1 MKTGIVL
8 KLFMLTTLLCMLIL
22 ATIFVGQ
29 TIFFKQFYANKKV
42 DDIKTNMRSFETDYL
57 NSNGNSQTIQKLEQ
71 DFYREHNTWITTL
84 DSNGNLKNVN
94 DFYIEVKLDHSK
106 NKENQFANSTIT
118 IPLYYFNKVKDH
130 ETNEISNDMLPLG
143 GSVHSF
149 GIEKNAAFIPLSL
162 QIVGNNSLSTQMTNT
177 ALDNKLRKIEREIRD
192 KYTNKNGK
200 IEKNEY
206 AKALD
211 TARPIKILEGK
222 VTKVQL
228 SGEKEK
234 SSFIY
239 TNNLFM
245 ERIQEFQAD
254 LLLNEKNANNDALQE
269 IDYEQ
274 NDIKYKLIIKPIK
287 DKSGAITY
295 IFSMTSLQPVDE
307 AVQMIKEY
315 YVYII
320 MFVLLLIFLA
330 SFYYSKKIARPLLQ
344 INKTTKKIADLDFS
358 ERVPVMSKDEIGD
371 LSQNINVLSNTLH
384 SHIEQLQ
391 QDIEKEKKLEHT
403 RKEFISGVS
412 HELKTPLSIM
422 KSCISILK
430 DGVASHKKEYY
441 FKAMEKEVD
450 KMDMLIVDMLELAKF
465 ESGTYKMQMD
475 VFYIDKL
482 IQHICEQLSLEI
494 TKKQQTVHTHLSAI
508 EVIANHRRM
517 EQVITNFITN
527 AIRYTPEKE
536 DIIISTIDEPNRIKV
551 CIENKGAHIEE
562 DQLDKI
568 WDRFY
573 RVDTARQRSQGG
585 TGLGLAISKN
595 ILELHGAEYGVQNTV
610 DGVLFYFY
618 LQKKV

>member
-1 MKTGIVL
+1 MKKGIVL
-8 KLFMLTTLLCMLIL
+8 KLFMLTTVLCMLIL

-42 DDIKTNMRSFETDYL
+42 NDIKTSMKSFETDYL
-57 NSNGNSQTIQKLEQ
+57 NSKGNLQLNQKLEQ

-94 DFYIEVKLDHSK
+94 DYYIEVTLNQPK
-106 NKENQFANSTIT
+106 NKENQVANSTIT
-118 IPLYYFNKVKDH
+118 IPLYNFKVEDNH
-130 ETNEISNDMLPLG
+130 TRDISNENFPLG
-143 GSVHSF
+143 ETVTLH
-149 GIEKNAAFIPLSL
+149 GIEKNAEFIPYLL
-162 QIVGNNSLSTQMTNT
+162 FFRTQTPNLVNVSIDKKRNELME
-177 ALDNKLRKIEREIRD
+177 KLKYKYNYKLEKEKSEYRKEYD
-192 KYTNKNGK
+192 
-200 IEKNEY
+200 EKLP
-206 AKALD
+206 K
-211 TARPIKILEGK
+211 KILEGK
-222 VTKVQL
+222 ITKVQL
-228 SGEKEK
+228 LDEKEQ
-234 SSFIY
+234 SNFIY
-239 TNNLFM
+239 TNSLFM

-254 LLLNEKNANNDALQE
+254 LLLNKKNTNYNSLQE

-274 NDIKYKLIIKPIK
+274 NDIKYKIIIKPIK

-315 YVYII
+315 YVYIV
-320 MFVLLLIFLA
+320 MFVLLLIFIA
-330 SFYYSKKIARPLLQ
+330 SFYYSKKIAGPLLQ
-344 INKTTKKIADLDFS
+344 INKTTKKIANLDFS

-371 LSQNINVLSNTLH
+371 LSQNINLLSYTLH

-391 QDIEKEKKLEHT
+391 RDIEKEKQLEHT

-450 KMDMLIVDMLELAKF
+450 KMDVLIVDMLELAKF

-475 VFYIDKL
+475 VFYIDQA
-482 IQHICEQLSLEI
+482 IQHICEQLSMEI
-494 TKKQQTVHTHLSAI
+494 TKKQLHVHTHLSAI
-508 EVIANHRRM
+508 EVIGNHRRM

-536 DIIISTIDEPNRIKV
+536 NIIISTIDEPSRIKV

-595 ILELHGAEYGVQNTV
+595 ILELHGAEYGVHNTV
-610 DGVLFYFY
+610 GGVLFYFY

>member
-8 KLFMLTTLLCMLIL
+8 KLFMLTTVLCMSIL

-42 DDIKTNMRSFETDYL
+42 EDIKKNMRSFETDYL
-57 NSNGNSQTIQKLEQ
+57 NSNGNSQVTRKLEQ

-84 DSNGNLKNVN
+84 DSNGNLKIVN
-94 DFYIEVKLDHSK
+94 DFYIEVKLDPSK
-106 NKENQFANSTIT
+106 NKEIQFANATIT
-118 IPLYYFNKVKDH
+118 IPLYNFKIADDH
-130 ETNEISNDMLPLG
+130 SRNISNETFPLG
-143 GSVHSF
+143 ETVTLA
-149 GIEKNAAFIPLSL
+149 GIEKNATFIPYSVFFKTATPNLVNTTL
-162 QIVGNNSLSTQMTNT
+162 DKKTNE
-177 ALDNKLRKIEREIRD
+177 LGEKLKNKYLPKDASKKESSEYKIAFD
-192 KYTNKNGK
+192 KEMPNK
-200 IEKNEY
+200 Y
-206 AKALD
+206 
-211 TARPIKILEGK
+211 LEGK
-222 VTKVQL
+222 ITKVQL
-228 SGEKEK
+228 TGGNEQSNIVY
-234 SSFIY
+234 S
-239 TNNLFM
+239 NNLFM

-254 LLLNEKNANNDALQE
+254 LLLNEQNINYNSLQE

-287 DKSGAITY
+287 DKSGTITY

-307 AVQMIKEY
+307 AVQMIQDY

-344 INKTTKKIADLDFS
+344 INKTTKKIAKLDFS
-358 ERVPVMSKDEIGD
+358 ERVPVVTKDEIGD

-384 SHIEQLQ
+384 SHIEQLHR
-391 QDIEKEKKLEHT
+391 DIEKEKQLEHT

-475 VFYIDKL
+475 VFYIDKA

-494 TKKQQTVHTHLSAI
+494 TKKQQTVHTQLSAI

-527 AIRYTPEKE
+527 AIRYTPEKK
-536 DIIISTIDEPNRIKV
+536 DIIISTIDEPSRIKV

-562 DQLDKI
+562 NQLDKI

-595 ILELHGAEYGVQNTV
+595 ILELHGAEYGVYNTV

>member
-22 ATIFVGQ
+22 ATIFAGQ
-29 TIFFKQFYANKKV
+29 TILFKQFYANKKV
-42 DDIKTNMRSFETDYL
+42 DDIKTNMRSFEIDYL

-94 DFYIEVKLDHSK
+94 DFYIEVTLNQPK

-118 IPLYYFNKVKDH
+118 IPLYNFKVEDNH
-130 ETNEISNDMLPLG
+130 ARDISNEKFPLG
-143 GSVHSF
+143 ETVTLH
-149 GIEKNAAFIPLSL
+149 GIEKNAEFIPYLLFFRTKTPNLVNVSIDKKTSEL
-162 QIVGNNSLSTQMTNT
+162 ME
-177 ALDNKLRKIEREIRD
+177 KLKYKYKLEKEKSEYRKEYE
-192 KYTNKNGK
+192 
-200 IEKNEY
+200 EKSP
-206 AKALD
+206 K
-211 TARPIKILEGK
+211 KILEGK
-222 VTKVQL
+222 ITKVQL
-228 SGEKEK
+228 LDEKEQ
-234 SSFIY
+234 SNFIY
-239 TNNLFM
+239 TNKLFM
-245 ERIQEFQAD
+245 EKIQEFQAD
-254 LLLNEKNANNDALQE
+254 LLLNEKNTNYDSLQE

-307 AVQMIKEY
+307 AVQMIQEY

-320 MFVLLLIFLA
+320 MFVLLLIFIA

-344 INKTTKKIADLDFS
+344 INKTTQKIANLDFS

-371 LSQNINVLSNTLH
+371 LSQNINLLSNTLH

-391 QDIEKEKKLEHT
+391 RDIEKEKQLEHT

-475 VFYIDKL
+475 VFYIDQA
-482 IQHICEQLSLEI
+482 IQHICEQLSMEI
-494 TKKQQTVHTHLSAI
+494 TKKQLHVHAHLSAI
-508 EVIANHRRM
+508 EVIANYHRI
-517 EQVITNFITN
+517 EQVLTNFITN

-536 DIIISTIDEPNRIKV
+536 NIIISTIDEPSRIKV

-595 ILELHGAEYGVQNTV
+595 ILELHGAEYGVHNTV

>member
-1 MKTGIVL
+1 MKRGIVL
-8 KLFMLTTLLCMLIL
+8 KLFMLTTVLCMSIL

-42 DDIKTNMRSFETDYL
+42 DDIKTNMKSFETDYL
-57 NSNGNSQTIQKLEQ
+57 NSKGNSQVIQKLEQ

-84 DSNGNLKNVN
+84 DSNGNLRGLN
-94 DFYIEVKLDHSK
+94 DFYIEVKLDQSK
-106 NKENQFANSTIT
+106 NKEGQFANSTIT
-118 IPLYYFNKVKDH
+118 IPLYNFKVEDNH
-130 ETNEISNDMLPLG
+130 ARNIANEIFPLG
-143 GSVHSF
+143 ETVNLH
-149 GIEKNAAFIPLSL
+149 GIEKNTTFIPYLVFFKTKTPNLINTTLDKKINEIGDELKNKYRPKDFSEKE
-162 QIVGNNSLSTQMTNT
+162 QIEYQI
-177 ALDNKLRKIEREIRD
+177 AYDKEIPV
-192 KYTNKNGK
+192 KY
-200 IEKNEY
+200 
-206 AKALD
+206 
-211 TARPIKILEGK
+211 LEGK
-222 VTKVQL
+222 ITKVQL
-228 SGEKEK
+228 TGGNEQSNFVY
-234 SSFIY
+234 S
-239 TNNLFM
+239 NNLFM
-245 ERIQEFQAD
+245 ERMQEFQAD
-254 LLLNEKNANNDALQE
+254 LLLNEKNTNYNSLQE

-274 NDIKYKLIIKPIK
+274 HDIKYKLIIKPIK

-344 INKTTKKIADLDFS
+344 INKTTQKIANLDFS

-371 LSQNINVLSNTLH
+371 LSQNINLLSNTLH

-391 QDIEKEKKLEHT
+391 LDIEKEKKLENT

-450 KMDMLIVDMLELAKF
+450 KMDLLIVDMLELAKF

-475 VFYIDKL
+475 VFYIDQA

-494 TKKQQTVHTHLSAI
+494 TKKQLHVHTHLSTI
-508 EVIANHRRM
+508 EVIANYRRM

-536 DIIISTIDEPNRIKV
+536 DIIISTIDEPSHIKV

-595 ILELHGAEYGVQNTV
+595 ILELHGAEYGVHNTV

>member
-8 KLFMLTTLLCMLIL
+8 KLFMLTTVLCMSIL

-42 DDIKTNMRSFETDYL
+42 NDTKTNMKSFETNYL
-57 NSNGNSQTIQKLEQ
+57 NSGGNSQAIQKLEQ

-94 DFYIEVKLDHSK
+94 DFYIEVKLDQSK
-106 NKENQFANSTIT
+106 NKETQFANATIT
-118 IPLYYFNKVKDH
+118 IPLYNFKVANDH
-130 ETNEISNDMLPLG
+130 SRNISNETFPLG
-143 GSVHSF
+143 ETVTLA
-149 GIEKNAAFIPLSL
+149 GIKKNATFIPYSVFFKTATPNL
-162 QIVGNNSLSTQMTNT
+162 VNT
-177 ALDNKLRKIEREIRD
+177 TLDKKINELGEKLKS
-192 KYTNKNGK
+192 KYSSKEYF
-200 IEKNEY
+200 EKHKFEH
-206 AKALD
+206 KKELD
-211 TARPIKILEGK
+211 EQVPQKYLEGK
-222 VTKVQL
+222 ITKVQL
-228 SGEKEK
+228 TGGNEQSNFVY
-234 SSFIY
+234 S
-239 TNNLFM
+239 NNLFM

-254 LLLNEKNANNDALQE
+254 LLLNEQNINYNSLQE
-269 IDYEQ
+269 INYEQ

-287 DKSGAITY
+287 DKSGTITY

-344 INKTTKKIADLDFS
+344 INKTTKKIANLDFT
-358 ERVPVMSKDEIGD
+358 ERVPVVTKDEIGD

-384 SHIEQLQ
+384 SHIEKLHR
-391 QDIEKEKKLEHT
+391 DIEKEKQLEHT

-465 ESGTYKMQMD
+465 ESGTYKMQVD
-475 VFYIDKL
+475 VFYIDKA
-482 IQHICEQLSLEI
+482 IQHICEQLSMEI
-494 TKKQQTVHTHLSAI
+494 TKKQLHVHTHLSAI

-517 EQVITNFITN
+517 EQVITNFLTN

-536 DIIISTIDEPNRIKV
+536 DIIISTIDEPSRIKV

-573 RVDTARQRSQGG
+573 RVDTARQRLQGG

-595 ILELHGAEYGVQNTV
+595 ILELHGAEYGVYNTV

>member
-57 NSNGNSQTIQKLEQ
+57 NSNGNSQAIQKLEQ

-94 DFYIEVKLDHSK
+94 DFYIEVTLNQAK

-118 IPLYYFNKVKDH
+118 IPLYNFKVEDNH
-130 ETNEISNDMLPLG
+130 ARDISNEKFPLG
-143 GSVHSF
+143 ETVTLH
-149 GIEKNAAFIPLSL
+149 GIEKNAEFIPYLLFFRTKTPNLVNVSIDKKINEL
-162 QIVGNNSLSTQMTNT
+162 ME
-177 ALDNKLRKIEREIRD
+177 KLKYKYKLEKEESEYRKEYE
-192 KYTNKNGK
+192 
-200 IEKNEY
+200 EKSP
-206 AKALD
+206 K
-211 TARPIKILEGK
+211 KILEGK
-222 VTKVQL
+222 ITKVQL
-228 SGEKEK
+228 LDEKEQ
-234 SSFIY
+234 SNFIY
-239 TNNLFM
+239 TNKLFM
-245 ERIQEFQAD
+245 EKIQEFQAD
-254 LLLNEKNANNDALQE
+254 LLLNEKNTNYDSLQE

-320 MFVLLLIFLA
+320 MFVLLLIFIA

-344 INKTTKKIADLDFS
+344 INKTTQKIANLDFS

-371 LSQNINVLSNTLH
+371 LSQNINLLSNTLH

-391 QDIEKEKKLEHT
+391 RDIEKEKQLEHT
-403 RKEFISGVS
+403 RKQFISGVS

-450 KMDMLIVDMLELAKF
+450 KMDVLIVDMLELAKF

-475 VFYIDKL
+475 VFYIDQA
-482 IQHICEQLSLEI
+482 IQHICEQLSMEI
-494 TKKQQTVHTHLSAI
+494 TKKQLHVHTHLSAI
-508 EVIANHRRM
+508 EVIANYHRI
-517 EQVITNFITN
+517 EQVLTNFITN

-536 DIIISTIDEPNRIKV
+536 NIIISTIDEPSRIKV

-595 ILELHGAEYGVQNTV
+595 ILELHGAKYGVHNTV